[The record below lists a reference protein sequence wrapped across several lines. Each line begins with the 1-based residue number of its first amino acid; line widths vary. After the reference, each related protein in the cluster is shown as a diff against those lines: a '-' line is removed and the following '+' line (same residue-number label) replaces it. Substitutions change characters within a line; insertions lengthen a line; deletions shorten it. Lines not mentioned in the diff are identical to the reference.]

1 MTAPTLHPARAVPAA
16 PAASAGPA
24 APAAPV
30 APVAPARAGSA
41 RHGAGFWLV
50 AAAFLAAMAFST
62 VPAPLYPLYQAAD
75 GFSTFTV
82 TVVFAAYAVGVALAL
97 VLAGHVSDWLGRR
110 RVLLPALVL
119 ELAAAALFLSG
130 TGLGTLLV
138 ARFVSGLGV
147 GMLTATA
154 TAHLQELHAAHR
166 PGDTGHRP
174 QVVAVVANIGGLGAG
189 ALVAGALAETGV
201 APLRVPYLVFVVL
214 LLLGVVG
221 VLVAP
226 ETVGRPAQRPA
237 YRPQR
242 PRRTAGDPA
251 AQRLAYTAAF
261 ASFAVFGVFTSV
273 APGFVGGTLHH
284 TSRLLAGLVVFV
296 VFGAA
301 AAVQAGTTRVPAA
314 TRLRAGT
321 AAQAAGLVVLTA
333 GMLTAQLPVFLAGGL
348 VTGAGAGLLF
358 AAASGTVAAL
368 AAPQQRGEALAGLF
382 LVAYLGLSLPAMG
395 LGLLARTMPQS
406 GAMAVLAGVLLVV
419 LAVLAL
425 GARRADRARA
435 GQMPR

>member
-1 MTAPTLHPARAVPAA
+1 MSTPTLPRSHRTPRTPAPAHPGDEHLARPSDARTTGPR
-16 PAASAGPA
+16 PAAS
-24 APAAPV
+24 
-30 APVAPARAGSA
+30 PARH
-41 RHGAGFWLV
+41 RAGFWLV
-50 AAAFLAAMAFST
+50 AAAFLATMAFST

-110 RVLLPALVL
+110 RVLLPALAL

-130 TGLGTLLV
+130 TGLATLLV

-154 TAHLQELHAAHR
+154 TAHLAELHAAHR
-166 PGDTGHRP
+166 PGDAGHRP

-189 ALVAGALAETGV
+189 ALAAGALAQTGV
-201 APLRVPYLVFVVL
+201 APLRLPYLVFVAL

-221 VLVAP
+221 VLIAP
-226 ETVGRPAQRPA
+226 ETVSRPAARPA

-242 PRRTAGDPA
+242 PRRAGGDPA
-251 AQRLAYTAAF
+251 AQRLAYAAAF

-301 AAVQAGTTRVPAA
+301 AAVQAATTRVRPA
-314 TRLRAGT
+314 TRLRAGLAT
-321 AAQAAGLVVLTA
+321 QAAGLVVLTA
-333 GMLTAQLPVFLAGGL
+333 GMLAERLDVFLVGGL

-358 AAASGTVAAL
+358 AAASGTIAAA
-368 AAPQQRGEALAGLF
+368 AAPHQRGEALAGLF

-395 LGLLARTMPQS
+395 LGLIARALPQS
-406 GAMAVLAGVLLVV
+406 TAMAVLAGTLLALLAA
-419 LAVLAL
+419 LAVA
-425 GARRADRARA
+425 ARRA
-435 GQMPR
+435 GQTPR

>member
-1 MTAPTLHPARAVPAA
+1 MSTPTLRSAPATAPTASGHPTPTA
-16 PAASAGPA
+16 PAARPAPRASA
-24 APAAPV
+24 
-30 APVAPARAGSA
+30 A
-41 RHGAGFWLV
+41 RHRAGFWLV
-50 AAAFLAAMAFST
+50 AAAFLATMAFST

-82 TVVFAAYAVGVALAL
+82 TIVFAAYAVGVALAL

-110 RVLLPALVL
+110 RVLLPALGL

-130 TGLGTLLV
+130 TGLATLLV

-154 TAHLQELHAAHR
+154 TAHLAELHAAHR
-166 PGDTGHRP
+166 PGDAGHRP

-189 ALVAGALAETGV
+189 ALAAGALAQTGV
-201 APLRVPYLVFVVL
+201 SPLRLSYAVFAGL

-221 VLVAP
+221 VLIAP
-226 ETVGRPAQRPA
+226 ETVRRPTTRPA

-242 PRRTAGDPA
+242 PRRAGGDPA
-251 AQRLAYTAAF
+251 AQRLAYAASF

-284 TSRLLAGLVVFV
+284 SSRLLAGLVVFV

-301 AAVQAGTTRVPAA
+301 AAVQAATTRVRPA
-314 TRLRAGT
+314 TRLRTGLV
-321 AAQAAGLVVLTA
+321 AQAAGLVVLTA
-333 GMLTAQLPVFLAGGL
+333 GMLAARLDVFLVGGL

-358 AAASGTVAAL
+358 AAAAGTIAGL
-368 AAPQQRGEALAGLF
+368 AAPHQRGEALAGLF

-395 LGLLARTMPQS
+395 LGLLARVLPQAT
-406 GAMAVLAGVLLVV
+406 AMALLAGALLVLLAA
-419 LAVLAL
+419 LAA
-425 GARRADRARA
+425 ASRRPATRH
-435 GQMPR
+435 P

>member
-1 MTAPTLHPARAVPAA
+1 MSTPTLPRSRRTSRTPAPAHPGREHPARPSDARSTRPR
-16 PAASAGPA
+16 PAASPG
-24 APAAPV
+24 
-30 APVAPARAGSA
+30 
-41 RHGAGFWLV
+41 RHRAGFWLV
-50 AAAFLAAMAFST
+50 AAAFLATMAFST

-110 RVLLPALVL
+110 RVLLPALAL

-130 TGLGTLLV
+130 TELATLLV

-154 TAHLQELHAAHR
+154 TAHLAELHAVHR
-166 PGDTGHRP
+166 PGDAGHRP

-189 ALVAGALAETGV
+189 ALAAGALAQTGV
-201 APLRVPYLVFVVL
+201 APLRLPYLVFVAL

-221 VLVAP
+221 VLIAP
-226 ETVGRPAQRPA
+226 ETVSRPAVRPA

-242 PRRTAGDPA
+242 PRRAGGDPS
-251 AQRLAYTAAF
+251 AQRLAYAAAF

-301 AAVQAGTTRVPAA
+301 AAVQAATTRVRPA
-314 TRLRAGT
+314 TRLRAGL

-333 GMLTAQLPVFLAGGL
+333 GMLAERLDVFLVGGL

-358 AAASGTVAAL
+358 AAASGTIAAA
-368 AAPQQRGEALAGLF
+368 AAPHQRGEALAGLF

-395 LGLLARTMPQS
+395 LGLLARALPQS
-406 GAMAVLAGVLLVV
+406 TAMALLAGTL
-419 LAVLAL
+419 LAL
-425 GARRADRARA
+425 LAALATAAHRTHT
-435 GQMPR
+435 PRP

>member
-1 MTAPTLHPARAVPAA
+1 MSTPTLPRSHRPSAPPAPGAPDPADPGDRSAA
-16 PAASAGPA
+16 PAARP
-24 APAAPV
+24 APAAS
-30 APVAPARAGSA
+30 PARH
-41 RHGAGFWLV
+41 RAGFWLV
-50 AAAFLAAMAFST
+50 AAAFLATMAFST

-110 RVLLPALVL
+110 RVLLPALAL
-119 ELAAAALFLSG
+119 ELVAAALFLSG
-130 TGLGTLLV
+130 TGLATLLV

-154 TAHLQELHAAHR
+154 TAHLAELHAAHR
-166 PGDTGHRP
+166 PKDAGHRP

-189 ALVAGALAETGV
+189 ALAAGALAQTGV
-201 APLRVPYLVFVVL
+201 APLRLPYLVFAAL
-214 LLLGVVG
+214 LLLGAVG
-221 VLVAP
+221 VLIAP
-226 ETVGRPAQRPA
+226 ETVHRPAVRPA

-242 PRRTAGDPA
+242 PRRAGGDPA

-261 ASFAVFGVFTSV
+261 AAFAVFGVFTSV

-301 AAVQAGTTRVPAA
+301 AAVQAATTRVRPA
-314 TRLRAGT
+314 TRLRAGL

-333 GMLTAQLPVFLAGGL
+333 GMLAERLDVFLVGGL

-358 AAASGTVAAL
+358 AAASGTVATL
-368 AAPQQRGEALAGLF
+368 AAPHQRGEALAGLF

-395 LGLLARTMPQS
+395 LGLLARALPQPT
-406 GAMAVLAGVLLVV
+406 AMALLAGALLVLLGV
-419 LAVLAL
+419 LAVAT
-425 GARRADRARA
+425 RRA
-435 GQMPR
+435 GQTPR